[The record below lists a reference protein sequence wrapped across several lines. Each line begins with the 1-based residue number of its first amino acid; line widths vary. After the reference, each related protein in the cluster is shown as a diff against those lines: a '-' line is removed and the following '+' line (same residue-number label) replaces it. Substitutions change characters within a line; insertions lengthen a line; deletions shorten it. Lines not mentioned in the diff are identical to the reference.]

1 MITNV
6 VFAFVFDAILL
17 GTEVSVVNLTGAII
31 VSVAGMLMMF
41 SKKEI
46 PIPKEGV
53 LIEKNEEKE
62 ENDNTRDKFE
72 LK

>member
-1 MITNV
+1 MNTNV

-17 GTEVSVVNLTGAII
+17 GTEVSVVNVTGAVI

-41 SKKEI
+41 SKKDI
-46 PIPKEGV
+46 PVVKVDKLLKKE
-53 LIEKNEEKE
+53 EEDNEENRKE
-62 ENDNTRDKFE
+62 KIE